1 MATLALRQSV
11 GLLGVRVRK
20 LPLLS
25 TLILVVLLL
34 DAILAPVIAP
44 HDPTEGALAAK
55 LRPPAWETGG
65 SAENLLG
72 TDRFGRDIL
81 SRVVY
86 GGRVSLIISLLAIL
100 AGGAVGVALGLLS
113 GYFGGWVDA
122 LIMRLV
128 DLALSLP
135 MVLLCVIVAFI
146 LGPSFGNIIL
156 IIALVLWARYARQ
169 IRAEVLTIRERD
181 FVALAKVAGCSPLYI
196 MAVHI
201 FPNVLNT
208 VIVLSTLQV
217 GWVILLEATLSF
229 LGVGIPPPTAAWG
242 LMVAEGRQFIVSAW
256 WISFFP
262 GLAILLTCLAF
273 NLFGDWLRDRL
284 DPKLRQV

>member
-1 MATLALRQSV
+1 MATLALGRTI
-11 GLLGVRVRK
+11 GVWRARVRRVPF
-20 LPLLS
+20 LP
-25 TLILVVLLL
+25 TAILVILVL
-34 DAILAPVIAP
+34 DAIFAPFIAP

-55 LRPPAWETGG
+55 LRPPFWVEGG
-65 SAENLLG
+65 NTDNLLG
-72 TDRFGRDIL
+72 TDRFGKDVL
-81 SRVVY
+81 SRVIF

-100 AGGAVGVALGLLS
+100 VGGAVGTTLGLVS

-122 LIMRLV
+122 VIMRLV

-146 LGPSFGNIIL
+146 LGPSFTNIIL

-169 IRAEVLTIRERD
+169 IRAEVLTIREQD

-196 MAVHI
+196 IAIHI

-208 VIVLSTLQV
+208 LIVLSTLQV

-229 LGVGIPPPTAAWG
+229 LGVGIPPPTPAWG